1 MRPLRTAMASLTV
14 SALCLALTY
23 TFLRDYH
30 NVSAVDQLT
39 GMAMAVLATIGCL
52 TGVWVALSYIS
63 LWYAQRCMRTRS
75 RSTARH
81 RKRRNL
87 VLTAGRL
94 LGTPR
99 VRRTLAAMALTGPW
113 ITPALADGAPGPD
126 LGWGASETTTSAHT
140 MVTGEDLESPT
151 SRASETHT
159 THMVLPGESLWQIAM
174 QDLPPDSSPEQI
186 AAHVHRWYEANRESI
201 IDPDL
206 IYPGQVLHTP
216 KQ

>member
-1 MRPLRTAMASLTV
+1 MRPLLTAVASATV

-23 TFLRDYH
+23 TFLRDYDH
-30 NVSAVDQLT
+30 ASAVDQLT
-39 GMAMAVLATIGCL
+39 GMTMAVLTTIGCL
-52 TGVWVALSYIS
+52 TGLWVALSYTS
-63 LWYAQRCMRTRS
+63 LWYAQRCMRRRS
-75 RSTARH
+75 RSTVRH
-81 RKRRNL
+81 GKRHNL

-113 ITPALADGAPGPD
+113 VTPALADDAPGPD

-140 MVTGEDLESPT
+140 ITTGEAVGGPT
-151 SRASETHT
+151 SRSSETHT
-159 THMVLPGESLWQIAM
+159 THTVLPGESLWQIAM

-206 IYPGQVLHTP
+206 IYPGQVLQTP